1 VLAAV
6 NDTTVKSAP
15 KGAIDQLGECL
26 TRIIHAF
33 AETDDDAKIFMA
45 KWDIKEGFWCMDCR
59 EGEEWNFSYV
69 LPQPEG
75 EPVMLV
81 VPTSLQMG
89 WVESPPYFCAAS
101 ETARDI
107 VTEYTNMPVGSLPS
121 HKFAKYVV
129 GGESYAALR
138 QDHNDQPFR
147 TMLEVYVDDFMSF
160 VIPVSKS
167 QLKHTADAVMM
178 GIHDIFPANDLDD
191 GDDPISEKKLKN
203 LKGQYST
210 EKTLLGFDF
219 DGICKTMW
227 LKSAKREKLL
237 TILRGWTCTG
247 QRGTA
252 GIPFKEFESTVA
264 KPCLH
269 MQPDGIGTPV
279 IVQSHSKAKTIVRL
293 LSRNKRLLTSL
304 EGCRTLLRES
314 TKDPTRCSQ
323 LIQGWPDFISFV
335 DALRHGAG
343 GVIIGELSPCTPTV
357 FRWQWP
363 PDVASDIKTF
373 ENPEG
378 RILN

>member
-1 VLAAV
+1 MPHED
-6 NDTTVKSAP
+6 NS
-15 KGAIDQLGECL
+15 
-26 TRIIHAF
+26 F
-33 AETDDDAKIFMA
+33 AETNDDAKIFMA
-45 KWDIKEGFWCMDCR
+45 KWDIKDGFWRMDCR

-107 VTEYTNMPVGSLPS
+107 ATEYTDMPVGSLPS

-147 TMLEVYVDDFMSF
+147 TMLEVYVDDFMSL

-167 QLKHTADAVMM
+167 QLKHTADAVMT

-203 LKGQYST
+203 LEGQYST

-227 LKSAKREKLL
+227 LESAKREKLL
-237 TILRGWTCTG
+237 TILRGWTRTG
-247 QRGTA
+247 RRGTA
-252 GIPFKEFESTVA
+252 GIPFKEYESTVA
-264 KPCLH
+264 KIRHAFTCNPMGLGLLSSCNRILKLK
-269 MQPDGIGTPV
+269 P
-279 IVQSHSKAKTIVRL
+279 SHVY

-323 LIQGWPDFISFV
+323 LIQGWPDFIGFV
-335 DALRHGAG
+335 DASRHGAG

-378 RILN
+378 RISNSDLEMAGLVLL